1 MILKKFAKLIALIL
15 ALVLV
20 LSLAACKKSGDAE
33 TQASAPAA
41 DEGKQSTDAN
51 VETDANAETDAP
63 ATDAPA
69 TEAPAAEGDIVGK
82 WSCELSIEALMQA
95 NAGNTDEQSMGM
107 VKTLFGDGS
116 IIVNLEFNADGTTVF
131 SMDQES
137 IKALMNNMINNID
150 AIIPQIVEAQGM
162 TQEDFA
168 AALEQQGMT
177 MDQFKEQLAEQFKD
191 EDLLG
196 DLDNTSA
203 TGTYKLEGDKLFIT
217 AEGKEIN
224 DSQYLVIDL
233 TANTLVI
240 KEVVGIEDLG
250 NDMDLE
256 GMEKM
261 LPWTF
266 NRVG

>member
-41 DEGKQSTDAN
+41 DEGKQST
-51 VETDANAETDAP
+51 EANAE
-63 ATDAPA
+63 TDAPA

-82 WSCELSIEALMQA
+82 WACELSIEALMQA
-95 NAGNTDEQSMGM
+95 NAGNTDEQSMEM

-203 TGTYKLEGDKLFIT
+203 NGTYKLEGDKLFIT

>member
-41 DEGKQSTDAN
+41 DEGKQST
-51 VETDANAETDAP
+51 EANAE
-63 ATDAPA
+63 TDAPA

-82 WSCELSIEALMQA
+82 WTSELSIEGLMQA
-95 NAGNTDEQSMGM
+95 NAGNTDEQSMEM

-150 AIIPQIVEAQGM
+150 AIIPQIVAAQGM
-162 TQEDFA
+162 TEEDFA

-203 TGTYKLEGDKLFIT
+203 TGTYKLEGDKLFLT

>member
-41 DEGKQSTDAN
+41 DEGKQNT
-51 VETDANAETDAP
+51 EANAE
-63 ATDAPA
+63 TDAPA

-82 WSCELSIEALMQA
+82 WTCELSIEGLMQA

-203 TGTYKLEGDKLFIT
+203 NGTYKLEGDKLFIT

>member
-1 MILKKFAKLIALIL
+1 MKKFAKLIALIL

-41 DEGKQSTDAN
+41 DEGKQGTDAN
-51 VETDANAETDAP
+51 VETNANAE
-63 ATDAPA
+63 TDAPA

-82 WSCELSIEALMQA
+82 WACELSIEDLMQA
-95 NAGNTDEQSMGM
+95 SADNTDEQSMGM

-116 IIVNLEFNADGTTVF
+116 IIVNLEFNADGTTIF

-137 IKALMNNMINNID
+137 IKALMDNMINNID

-177 MDQFKEQLAEQFKD
+177 MDQFKEQLTEQLKD

-203 TGTYKLEGDKLFIT
+203 NGTYKLEGDKLFIT

-256 GMEKM
+256 AMEKM

>member
-63 ATDAPA
+63 AT
-69 TEAPAAEGDIVGK
+69 EAPAAEGDIVGK
-82 WSCELSIEALMQA
+82 WTSELSIEGLMQA
-95 NAGNTDEQSMGM
+95 SAGNTDEQSMEM

-137 IKALMNNMINNID
+137 IKALMDNMINNID
-150 AIIPQIVEAQGM
+150 AIIPQIVAAQGM

-177 MDQFKEQLAEQFKD
+177 MDQFKEQLTEQLKD

-203 TGTYKLEGDKLFIT
+203 NGTYKLEGDKLFIT

>member
-1 MILKKFAKLIALIL
+1 MM
-15 ALVLV
+15 
-20 LSLAACKKSGDAE
+20 
-33 TQASAPAA
+33 QAS
-41 DEGKQSTDAN
+41 
-51 VETDANAETDAP
+51 
-63 ATDAPA
+63 
-69 TEAPAAEGDIVGK
+69 
-82 WSCELSIEALMQA
+82 
-95 NAGNTDEQSMGM
+95 AGNTDEQSMGM

-196 DLDNTSA
+196 DLDNTST

-256 GMEKM
+256 AMEKM

>member
-196 DLDNTSA
+196 DLDNTV
-203 TGTYKLEGDKLFIT
+203 TYKLEGDKLFIT

>member
-41 DEGKQSTDAN
+41 DEGKQST
-51 VETDANAETDAP
+51 EANAE
-63 ATDAPA
+63 TDAPA

-82 WSCELSIEALMQA
+82 WACELSIEALMQA
-95 NAGNTDEQSMGM
+95 NAGNTDEQSMEM

-203 TGTYKLEGDKLFIT
+203 NGTCKLEGDKLFIT

>member
-41 DEGKQSTDAN
+41 DEGKQST
-51 VETDANAETDAP
+51 EANAE
-63 ATDAPA
+63 TDAPA

-82 WSCELSIEALMQA
+82 WTSELSIEGLMQA
-95 NAGNTDEQSMGM
+95 NAGNTDEQSMEM

-150 AIIPQIVEAQGM
+150 AIIPQIVAAQGM
-162 TQEDFA
+162 TEEDFA

-177 MDQFKEQLAEQFKD
+177 MDQFKGQRAEQFKD

-203 TGTYKLEGDKLFIT
+203 TGTYKLEGDKLFLT

>member
-41 DEGKQSTDAN
+41 DEGKQN
-51 VETDANAETDAP
+51 TDANAETDAP

-95 NAGNTDEQSMGM
+95 NAGNTDEQSMEM

-116 IIVNLEFNADGTTVF
+116 IIVNLEFNADGTTIF

-137 IKALMNNMINNID
+137 IKALMDNMINNID
-150 AIIPQIVEAQGM
+150 AIIPQIVAAQGM

-203 TGTYKLEGDKLFIT
+203 TGTYKLEGDKLFLT

>member
-51 VETDANAETDAP
+51 VETDA
-63 ATDAPA
+63 PA

-82 WSCELSIEALMQA
+82 WACELSIEGLMQA

-137 IKALMNNMINNID
+137 IRALFDNMINNID
-150 AIIPQIVEAQGM
+150 TIIPQIVEAQGM

-203 TGTYKLEGDKLFIT
+203 NGTYKLEGDKLFIT

>member
-41 DEGKQSTDAN
+41 DEGKQN
-51 VETDANAETDAP
+51 TDANAETDAP

-95 NAGNTDEQSMGM
+95 NAGNTDEQSMEM

-196 DLDNTSA
+196 DLDNTST

>member
-41 DEGKQSTDAN
+41 DEGKQST
-51 VETDANAETDAP
+51 EANAE
-63 ATDAPA
+63 TDAPA

-82 WSCELSIEALMQA
+82 WTSELSIEGLMQA
-95 NAGNTDEQSMGM
+95 NAGNTDEQSMEM

-196 DLDNTSA
+196 DLDNTST